1 MGKKNAKQNFLQGAF
16 ILVLATV
23 LVKVVGAIF
32 KIPLKP
38 MIGGVA
44 SGFFSSAY
52 GLFTPIYSICVAGL
66 PIAVSRMVAETSAR
80 GRYRDSRKIFRLALV
95 VFFVVGFVAMLIIA
109 VFAKPFVTI
118 QKSPGAIWAV
128 LAIAPAVFFGCIMS
142 AYRGY
147 YEGLRNMTP
156 TATSQLIEAVAKLI
170 VGLSLAFVVVQIGT
184 AQYEAGGAVFG
195 TSIQPDPSL
204 MGDALAEYISDH
216 IQIAAAP
223 YSALA
228 ATLGVTASTLVGTVV
243 LMLRHKIRGDGITR
257 EELAASPKA
266 MSTRT
271 LFMRLLKIAI
281 PVSLGSL
288 AVNLTS
294 MIDLFSIKTRLN
306 GVAVNHT
313 DVIMQM
319 YGAYMPAGIPVE
331 KIADELWGLY
341 SVAVLSLF
349 NLVPSLCVAFG
360 KSALPN
366 VTASWA
372 QRDIPGTKRNIESV
386 LRITS
391 LLAIPAGIGLSVLSK
406 PILSLLFDQ
415 ETVYIGGPILTVLG
429 FACIFVSIVTPM
441 YNMLQAVGRVDIPVK
456 LMLLG
461 AAIKLVMN
469 FTLIGIPQ
477 INIRGAAFGT
487 LACYMV
493 IFAFSLYFLC
503 KETKVVPNF
512 SSVFFKPLIAA
523 ILMGAAAW
531 ACNGLLGHFLN
542 TAQHGRL
549 GAVVTLVSIV
559 LGGLIYVISLIL
571 LRAISKDDILML
583 PKGEKI
589 AKVLE
594 KRGIIG

>member
-52 GLFTPIYSICVAGL
+52 GLFTPIYSVCVAGL

-109 VFAKPFVTI
+109 AFAKPFVMI

-156 TATSQLIEAVAKLI
+156 TASSQLIEAVAKLI
-170 VGLSLAFVVVQIGT
+170 VGLALAFIVVQIGT
-184 AQYEAGGAVFG
+184 AQYHASGTVFG
-195 TSIQPDPSL
+195 TAIQPDPSL
-204 MGDALAEYISDH
+204 TGEALTDYINDH

-223 YSALA
+223 YSALG
-228 ATLGVTASTLVGTVV
+228 ATLGVTASTIVGTIV
-243 LMLRHKIRGDGITR
+243 LMLRHKLRGDGITR
-257 EELAASPKA
+257 EEFAASPKA

-271 LFMRLLKIAI
+271 LFIRLLKIAI

-319 YGAYMPAGIPVE
+319 YGAYMPADIPVE

-372 QRDIPGTKRNIESV
+372 RRDIPGTKRNIESV

-391 LLAIPAGIGLSVLSK
+391 LLAIPAGIGLSVLSE
-406 PILSLLFDQ
+406 PILNLLFDQ

-469 FTLIGIPQ
+469 FSLIGIPQ
-477 INIRGAAFGT
+477 LNIRGAAFGT

-503 KETKVVPNF
+503 RETKVVPNI
-512 SSVFFKPLIAA
+512 SSVFLKPLVAA
-523 ILMGAAAW
+523 ALMGAAAW

-542 TAQHGRL
+542 TAQNSGL
-549 GAVVTLVSIV
+549 ASVVTLVSIV

-594 KRGIIG
+594 KRGIIE

>member
-1 MGKKNAKQNFLQGAF
+1 
-16 ILVLATV
+16 
-23 LVKVVGAIF
+23 
-32 KIPLKP
+32 
-38 MIGGVA
+38 
-44 SGFFSSAY
+44 
-52 GLFTPIYSICVAGL
+52 
-66 PIAVSRMVAETSAR
+66 
-80 GRYRDSRKIFRLALV
+80 
-95 VFFVVGFVAMLIIA
+95 
-109 VFAKPFVTI
+109 
-118 QKSPGAIWAV
+118 
-128 LAIAPAVFFGCIMS
+128 
-142 AYRGY
+142 
-147 YEGLRNMTP
+147 
-156 TATSQLIEAVAKLI
+156 
-170 VGLSLAFVVVQIGT
+170 
-184 AQYEAGGAVFG
+184 
-195 TSIQPDPSL
+195 
-204 MGDALAEYISDH
+204 
-216 IQIAAAP
+216 
-223 YSALA
+223 
-228 ATLGVTASTLVGTVV
+228 
-243 LMLRHKIRGDGITR
+243 MLRHKLRGDGITR
-257 EELAASPKA
+257 EEFAASPKA

-271 LFMRLLKIAI
+271 LFIRLLKIAI

-319 YGAYMPAGIPVE
+319 YGAYMPADIPVE

-372 QRDIPGTKRNIESV
+372 RRDIPGTKRNIESV

-391 LLAIPAGIGLSVLSK
+391 LLAIPAGIGLSVLSE
-406 PILSLLFDQ
+406 PILNLLFDQ

-469 FTLIGIPQ
+469 FSLIGIPQ
-477 INIRGAAFGT
+477 LNIRGAAFGT

-503 KETKVVPNF
+503 RETKVVPNI
-512 SSVFFKPLIAA
+512 SSVFLKPLVAA
-523 ILMGAAAW
+523 ALMGAAAW

-542 TAQHGRL
+542 TAQNSGL
-549 GAVVTLVSIV
+549 ASVVTLVSIV

-594 KRGIIG
+594 KRGIIE